1 MDEITRVLNEGVS
14 KEEVDGAIE
23 RMRNNAVFAKD
34 DFGTAAQVFGVALTS
49 GGTIESV
56 EGWLDRISEVTP
68 ETALLAAKAVLEGKH
83 HVTAELLAKPQS

>member
-1 MDEITRVLNEGVS
+1 MARLN
-14 KEEVDGAIE
+14 A
-23 RMRNNAVFAKD
+23 MRNNAVFAKD

-56 EGWLDRISEVTP
+56 EGWLDRISEVTT